1 MNRCVIRQPRTP
13 VFLGPVAI
21 AQSSTMI
28 SLQSRVQWLQEIAI
42 LLACREGW
50 RLSSLRSLDG
60 LILPTLSNPILPA
73 ILKGHAMLCCLHCP
87 LQAVSSD
94 ACPPSF
100 HRKKSFNPEITTGL
114 CYVATL
120 QVVLIELC
128 AGWYLA
134 TKGVELIFFFIV
146 GFLDSL
152 FNLISRG
159 EGTLNTSLRVIRD
172 QLERDHF

>member
-1 MNRCVIRQPRTP
+1 MILNFIAASWTVYTLNTFYGNFLFIFLNTAATCMNRCVIRQPRTP

-128 AGWYLA
+128 AG
-134 TKGVELIFFFIV
+134 
-146 GFLDSL
+146 
-152 FNLISRG
+152 
-159 EGTLNTSLRVIRD
+159 
-172 QLERDHF
+172 